1 MKVQF
6 LEGSFV
12 DFKNQKHTFIV
23 TAVPENTES
32 IAFTG
37 EELDNLII
45 ASDGT
50 CLDCI
55 ESAVNEVN
63 SLAFSKKV
71 MFGVSFCHPND
82 SDKYD
87 LNLGVKI
94 ATGKAK
100 CRRTRIGE
108 IAYSSGMLI
117 KYDHIQECLKRYVEV
132 ISKHPE
138 YYSKSYA
145 KSLEKYKEYVGNL
158 SDAAVPQQEVISKL

>member
-6 LEGSFV
+6 LEGNLI
-12 DFKNQKHTFIV
+12 DFKVQKRTFIV
-23 TAVPENTES
+23 VAVPEDTES
-32 IAFTG
+32 IALTG
-37 EELDNLII
+37 EELNNLVI
-45 ASDGT
+45 AADGT
-50 CLDCI
+50 CLDCV
-55 ESAVNEVN
+55 ESAINEVN
-63 SLAFSKKV
+63 SLGFSKKV

-82 SDKYD
+82 SNKYD
-87 LNLGVKI
+87 FNLGLKI
-94 ATGKAK
+94 AVGKAK

-145 KSLEKYKEYVGNL
+145 KSLEKYKKYVENL
-158 SDAAVPQQEVISKL
+158 SDVPQQEVISKL